1 MCHDVKEVILT
12 TSNKAKYFTNCE
24 RKHFLLEV
32 VTTLNSLLEAKTPF
46 K

>member
-1 MCHDVKEVILT
+1 MCHDAKEVIL

-32 VTTLNSLLEAKTPF
+32 VTTLNSLLEAKTPLE
-46 K
+46 